1 MLLIATTALLFAAAR
16 LPQDLQ
22 GVSMSEKI
30 SEHGRM
36 LLAANVTFGTH
47 QEKTGGKLSTPA
59 VTVADCYNA
68 YYTYYVSFACPS
80 TATAG

>member
-1 MLLIATTALLFAAAR
+1 MLLIAPIALLFAAAIVPR
-16 LPQDLQ
+16 DLQ
-22 GVSMSEKI
+22 GVSMSQKI

-36 LLAANVTFGTH
+36 LLAANVTFATH
-47 QEKTGGKLSTPA
+47 QEKTGNKFSSPA

-80 TATAG
+80 TATVG